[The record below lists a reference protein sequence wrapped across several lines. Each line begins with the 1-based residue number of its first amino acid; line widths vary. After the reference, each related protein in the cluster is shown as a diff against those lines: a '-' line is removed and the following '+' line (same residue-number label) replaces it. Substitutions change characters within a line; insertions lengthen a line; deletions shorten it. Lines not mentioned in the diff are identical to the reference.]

1 MESSRPKRIAIDASI
16 LATPYQG
23 FGRHTYLVNLLR
35 ELSKLDPINQYFLL
49 ATEEVDLDLS
59 SRFQLLVI
67 PSERRS
73 FARTLGQSSRFR
85 QLDPDLLF
93 FPNRAL
99 IGDGLSTQC
108 PQVGMIF
115 DLMPSLFIS
124 PSFLLRGKTPWR
136 LVTTTGLKD
145 LFLLRRA
152 GLKLDRV
159 ITCSETSR
167 QSIRRLL
174 GRRIANKTRVTP
186 LAASPDFKPRTEAEV
201 TPTLRRYGLQY
212 KSYLLYFGGLTV
224 RKNLGRAIHAY
235 RRLPQRLRSRHP
247 FLILG
252 DVGYWDR
259 WIAKH
264 NPLRDL
270 IRCPRILSGEFHHL
284 VSGAALSIYPSLY
297 EGFGLP
303 PLESVASATLPI
315 ASDIP
320 TNRELYG
327 ELLPLFDPYSVS
339 SIEKTLREYL
349 SDILKRESALAAVRE
364 VQQKYSWEETARR
377 TLQILLDTAS
387 RPSTSRV
394 RSIRGSRAP
403 G

>member
-1 MESSRPKRIAIDASI
+1 MESNRPKRIAIDASI
-16 LATPYQG
+16 LATPYRG

-35 ELSKLDPINQYFLL
+35 ELSKLDSINQYVLL
-49 ATEEVDLDLS
+49 ATEELDLDLS
-59 SRFQLLVI
+59 SRFELLVI

-73 FARTLGQSSRFR
+73 FARKLGQSSRFR

-99 IGDGLSTQC
+99 IGGLSTQC

-115 DLMPSLFIS
+115 DIMPSLFIS

-136 LVTTTGLKD
+136 LVTTTGLMD

-167 QSIRRLL
+167 QAIRRLL

-186 LAASPDFKPRTEAEV
+186 LAASPDFRPRTEAEV
-201 TPTLRRYGLQY
+201 TSTLRRYGLQY

-224 RKNLGRAIHAY
+224 RKNLGRTIHAY
-235 RRLPQRLRSRHP
+235 RRLPQGLRSRHP
-247 FLILG
+247 FVILG

-259 WIAKH
+259 WIAKR
-264 NPLRDL
+264 NTLADL
-270 IRCPRILSGEFHHL
+270 IRYPRILSGEFHHL
-284 VSGAALSIYPSLY
+284 VNGAALRIYPSLY

-320 TNRELYG
+320 TSRELFG
-327 ELLPLFDPYSVS
+327 KLLPLFDPYSVS
-339 SIEKTLREYL
+339 SIERTLREYL
-349 SDILKRESALAAVRE
+349 SDVPKRESALAAVRE
-364 VQQKYSWEETARR
+364 VQQRYRWEETAGR
-377 TLQILLDTAS
+377 TLRILLDTAS
-387 RPSTSRV
+387 GPNTSRV
-394 RSIRGSRAP
+394 RIGPGSRTS